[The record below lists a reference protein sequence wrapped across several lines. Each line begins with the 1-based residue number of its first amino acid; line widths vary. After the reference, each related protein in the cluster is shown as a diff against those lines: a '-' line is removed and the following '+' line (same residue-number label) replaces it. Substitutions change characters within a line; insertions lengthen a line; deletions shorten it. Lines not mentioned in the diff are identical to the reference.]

1 MSMILSISQD
11 AYRIFDKMVL
21 SPGIHLYK
29 V

>member
-11 AYRIFDKMVL
+11 TYRIFDKMVL
-21 SPGIHLYK
+21 CPGINLYK